1 MARPEREDGREQQEQ
16 AGREHRGLADE
27 HADEHEA
34 SVNQVRHEPVPASH
48 HDDRRPE
55 AVRRNEEAA
64 ASSAGERPRPT
75 DAGGASPRDEDDP
88 KG

>member
-1 MARPEREDGREQQEQ
+1 
-16 AGREHRGLADE
+16 
-27 HADEHEA
+27 
-34 SVNQVRHEPVPASH
+34 VPASH

-88 KG
+88 KGR